1 MRFFQANSSATRTHP
16 LSTPLTQH
24 TLKALKKKKFDIST
38 GTSFTAS
45 IISMFLLMV
54 GVFIFVEHAREKEF
68 KIELLKD
75 KLKDY
80 NDGLQES
87 LQRTHD
93 TTFVGLD
100 KYIKHHALSNLR
112 VTIVNTHGDV
122 VYDNLYK
129 NYKAMNNHL
138 LRSEIIQ
145 ALKTGHGYD
154 VDRKSNTLNQ
164 EYFYVATYYPKQDYI
179 IRSALPYDQHL
190 LQTLTA
196 DMRFIWLTLA
206 IALMLSI
213 LLYRFIHRLTTNI
226 KKLRAFASRIT
237 NKEALSEGDVPSF
250 SNDELGEIANRIT
263 SLYIQ
268 LKHTEEQQRILK
280 RQLTENATHEL
291 KTPVATIQGFIETIL
306 ADPNMDES
314 VRTQFLQRCFKQS
327 QRLTSILNDMSTL
340 HRLDD
345 APDAY
350 QFGLVDMTALLKQV
364 FNETEQALHE
374 HKMSIINQ
382 MPQRLVISGNFSLLY
397 SIFRNLTDNAI
408 SYAGSDTTITYAAWH
423 ETPYWHFTVT
433 DNGIGIPKEHQPRIF
448 ERFYR
453 VDKGRSRK
461 SGGTGL
467 GLAIVKNAVLA
478 HGGNIE
484 VYTPE
489 AGGTCFHFTLRDDIS
504 Q

>member
-1 MRFFQANSSATRTHP
+1 MAANN
-16 LSTPLTQH
+16 
-24 TLKALKKKKFDIST
+24 KNKFDLST
-38 GTSFTAS
+38 GTKFTIS
-45 IISMFLLMV
+45 IISTFLLMV
-54 GVFIFVEHAREKEF
+54 GVFIFVEHTREKEF
-68 KIELLKD
+68 KVELLKD

-80 NDGLQES
+80 NDNLQENI
-87 LQRTHD
+87 LRTHD
-93 TTFVGLD
+93 CSFIQLD
-100 KYIKHHALSNLR
+100 GYIKHHALSNLR
-112 VTIVNTHGDV
+112 ITIVNTHGDV

-129 NYKAMNNHL
+129 NYQAMNNHL
-138 LRSEIIQ
+138 LRTEIIQ

-164 EYFYVATYYPKQDYI
+164 EYFYVATYYPKQGYI

-190 LQTLTA
+190 MQTLTA
-196 DMRFIWLTLA
+196 DMRFVWLTLA

-226 KKLRAFASRIT
+226 KKLRAFATMIDTKKS
-237 NKEALSEGDVPSF
+237 LSEGDAPTF

-268 LKHTEEQQRILK
+268 LKQTEEQQRILK

-345 APDAY
+345 APEAY
-350 QFGLVDMTALLKQV
+350 QFDLVDITALLKQV

-374 HKMSIINQ
+374 HQMTIIDQ

-397 SIFRNLTDNAI
+397 SVFRNLTDNAI
-408 SYAGSDTTITYAAWH
+408 SYAGTGTTIIYSAKH
-423 ETPYWHFTVT
+423 ESPYWHFTVT
-433 DNGIGIPKEHQPRIF
+433 DNGIGIPKEHQTRIF

-484 VYTPE
+484 VHTPE
-489 AGGTCFHFTLRDDIS
+489 TGGTCFHFTLRDDIS